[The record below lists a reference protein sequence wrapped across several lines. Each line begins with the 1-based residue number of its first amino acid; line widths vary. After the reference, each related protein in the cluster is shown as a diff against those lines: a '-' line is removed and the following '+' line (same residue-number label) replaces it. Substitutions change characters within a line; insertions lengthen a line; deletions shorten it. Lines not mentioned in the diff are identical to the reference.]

1 MKSLLKYILVGMAAL
16 FIMGCSQ
23 TRQFVD
29 PSWSQKPAKIK
40 FLFTEPVFADTLGL
54 PNAMKPISDWFK
66 EKVDNTLKFNSNV
79 PYDVAFVPENEIS
92 HESEDMDGVDVQIPK
107 IESMSDSFDVYLILD
122 NIKMSLKNT
131 YRQTNLFV
139 GGAAPSGVDASFNA
153 AGASSQPGYYT
164 YSFKS
169 GEQTFGSANY
179 VIYDVKTGKRLAYGH
194 LDEKLHHDEVA
205 AEQGW
210 YDTVRQIVQRVIE
223 KTPIVLFK

>member
-54 PNAMKPISDWFK
+54 PSAMKPISDWFK

-79 PYDVAFVPENEIS
+79 PYDVAFVLKNEIS
-92 HESEDMDGVDVQIPK
+92 HESEDMDGVNVKIPK

-139 GGAAPSGVDASFNA
+139 GGAAPSSCQMTDVAPA
-153 AGASSQPGYYT
+153 PGCYT
-164 YSFKS
+164 YNFKS

-179 VIYDVKTGKRLAYGH
+179 VVYDVKTGKRLAYGH
-194 LDEKLHHDEVA
+194 LDEKLYHKEVA

-210 YDTVRQIVQRVIE
+210 YDTVRQLVLRVIE
-223 KTPIVLFK
+223 KTPIAQF

>member
-1 MKSLLKYILVGMAAL
+1 MKTFKLAVVALLAGL
-16 FIMGCSQ
+16 FFVGCSQ

-139 GGAAPSGVDASFNA
+139 GGADPSSCQMADVAPA
-153 AGASSQPGYYT
+153 PGCYT
-164 YSFKS
+164 YNFKS

-194 LDEKLHHDEVA
+194 LDEKVYHEEVA

-210 YDTVRQIVQRVIE
+210 YDTVRQMVLHVIE
-223 KTPIVLFK
+223 KTPIAQF